1 MNSTFLEHLFAQK
14 SYKLSVSVLTTIAI
28 LLKKKTTKKKNKK
41 TETISS
47 EGDFA

>member
-14 SYKLSVSVLTTIAI
+14 SYKLSVSVLTIITI
-28 LLKKKTTKKKNKK
+28 LLKKQQQKKNKK